1 MIFRAFFISSPCNI
15 KNYMFKKL
23 MVITVI
29 VVTSITV
36 TFGQHNFRFAQ
47 KSNKFNV
54 EADFR
59 ISQGLLPLT
68 YDFFDNLGHDCM
80 VIQSLPES
88 YRNAQSYTG
97 NKYSTGA
104 INISQSVKV
113 AKWLELGAVLTYAGT
128 FQNIYNTIDNSV
140 VDREMANSFFFTP
153 TMRFAWFNREWIRMY
168 SSVGLGFGVMFQ
180 NFAEGRHATGANETN
195 IEWGPSIQLTGFG
208 ISLGRKFFWFAEV
221 QSVGTLGLFT
231 MGAGYRFTPKK
242 DWRR

>member
-1 MIFRAFFISSPCNI
+1 
-15 KNYMFKKL
+15 

-29 VVTSITV
+29 VITSFTMA
-36 TFGQHNFRFAQ
+36 FGQHNFRFAQ

-54 EADFR
+54 EADVR
-59 ISQGLLPLT
+59 VSQGLLPLT
-68 YDFFDNLGHDCM
+68 YDFFDNLGCDCVVM
-80 VIQSLPES
+80 QSLPES

-221 QSVGTLGLFT
+221 QSIGTLGLVT